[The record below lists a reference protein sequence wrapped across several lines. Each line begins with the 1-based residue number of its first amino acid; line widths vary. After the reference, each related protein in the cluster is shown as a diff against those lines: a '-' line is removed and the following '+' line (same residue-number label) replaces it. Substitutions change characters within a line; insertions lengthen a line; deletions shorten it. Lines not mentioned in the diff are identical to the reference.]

1 MVLDSAVEGDHEYVL
16 PLTEEAPIEAE
27 APVQIA
33 VLDPAE
39 AAGNEFTV
47 TVTELDATHPLELVS
62 VTV

>member
-1 MVLDSAVEGDHEYVL
+1 ML
-16 PLTEEAPIEAE
+16 PLTELAPIEAE

-47 TVTELDATHPLELVS
+47 TVTELEATQPLELVS

>member
-1 MVLDSAVEGDHEYVL
+1 MLVKAVEGDHEYVL
-16 PLTEEAPIEAE
+16 PLTELAPIEAE

-39 AAGNEFTV
+39 ATGNEFTV
-47 TVTELDATHPLELVS
+47 TVTELEATQPLELVS

>member
-1 MVLDSAVEGDHEYVL
+1 ML
-16 PLTEEAPIEAE
+16 PLTELAPIEAD
-27 APVQIA
+27 APLQIA

-47 TVTELDATHPLELVS
+47 TVTELEATHPLEFVS

>member
-1 MVLDSAVEGDHEYVL
+1 MLDKAVEGDQEYVL
-16 PLTEEAPIEAE
+16 PLTELVPIEAE

-47 TVTELDATHPLELVS
+47 TVTELEATHPLLFVS